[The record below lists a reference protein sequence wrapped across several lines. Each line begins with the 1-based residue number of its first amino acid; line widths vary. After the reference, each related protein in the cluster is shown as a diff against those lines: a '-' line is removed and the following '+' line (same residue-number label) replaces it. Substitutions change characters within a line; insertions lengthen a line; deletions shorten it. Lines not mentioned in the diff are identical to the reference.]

1 MARQEQG
8 GFAMKLCDLGDE
20 ELAERVANH
29 VLQYRGISESTR
41 LLEELLKR
49 FLQILIE
56 EENDNP

>member
-1 MARQEQG
+1 M
-8 GFAMKLCDLGDE
+8 LCDLSDE
-20 ELAERVANH
+20 ELAEKVAHH

-56 EENDNP
+56 EEDDNP

>member
-1 MARQEQG
+1 
-8 GFAMKLCDLGDE
+8 MKLYQLSDE
-20 ELAERVANH
+20 ELAEKVANH

>member
-1 MARQEQG
+1 
-8 GFAMKLCDLGDE
+8 MKLCDLE
-20 ELAERVANH
+20 ELAEKAANH

-56 EENDNP
+56 EENDNS

>member
-1 MARQEQG
+1 
-8 GFAMKLCDLGDE
+8 MKLYQLSDE
-20 ELAERVANH
+20 ELAEKVANH

-56 EENDNP
+56 EENDNS

>member
-1 MARQEQG
+1 
-8 GFAMKLCDLGDE
+8 MKLCDLGDE

-49 FLQILIE
+49 FLQLQIE
-56 EENDNP
+56 AENDNP

>member
-1 MARQEQG
+1 
-8 GFAMKLCDLGDE
+8 MKLCDLDDE
-20 ELAERVANH
+20 ELAEKVANH

>member
-1 MARQEQG
+1 
-8 GFAMKLCDLGDE
+8 MKKLYQLSDEDLADK
-20 ELAERVANH
+20 VANH